1 LGESSARRYVCILIP
16 ALGRGGRRATDAKQ
30 TFQVRYG
37 VTSSMEGPQRRAL
50 ILGAGGA
57 VLLLAVLF
65 VVVGVDPVVGALA
78 AADPPLVAAAAGLGL
93 CWLAAWSLML
103 RAVLGALDVEMSV
116 PTAFLVYSGAAF
128 ANNVTPF
135 GQAGGEP
142 VAAALISKVGEA
154 RYETGL
160 VGIASVDV
168 LNVVPSVSLVFL
180 GVGSYAATTAVGD
193 RVGFAVASAVGLI
206 AAIVTAI
213 AFIWRYRTAVVDR
226 VPGAVGPFLG
236 RFERFDAETIEAGL
250 ADRLGNFFADIERVG
265 TDRARLLG
273 IVGLSLV
280 GWLFQAAALTV
291 AFAAVGH
298 PISPLVPVF
307 VVPLSYVAGATPLPG
322 GLGGI
327 EAALVGLLVP
337 TTGVAASAITAAVLV
352 FRGAVYWLPM
362 LIGGASAS
370 ALGVKAFE

>member
-1 LGESSARRYVCILIP
+1 
-16 ALGRGGRRATDAKQ
+16 
-30 TFQVRYG
+30 
-37 VTSSMEGPQRRAL
+37 
-50 ILGAGGA
+50 
-57 VLLLAVLF
+57 
-65 VVVGVDPVVGALA
+65 
-78 AADPPLVAAAAGLGL
+78 
-93 CWLAAWSLML
+93 
-103 RAVLGALDVEMSV
+103 
-116 PTAFLVYSGAAF
+116 
-128 ANNVTPF
+128 
-135 GQAGGEP
+135 
-142 VAAALISKVGEA
+142 
-154 RYETGL
+154 
-160 VGIASVDV
+160 SVDV

-206 AAIVTAI
+206 AAIVAAI
-213 AFIWRYRTAVVDR
+213 ALVWRFRAAVVDR

-236 RFERFDAETIEAGL
+236 RFDRFDAETIEAGL

-265 TDRARLLG
+265 TDRTRLLG
-273 IVGLSLV
+273 IVALSLV

-362 LIGGASAS
+362 VIGGASAS

>member
-1 LGESSARRYVCILIP
+1 M
-16 ALGRGGRRATDAKQ
+16 GG
-30 TFQVRYG
+30 
-37 VTSSMEGPQRRAL
+37 SQRRAL
-50 ILGAGGA
+50 ILGGGA
-57 VLLLAVLF
+57 AIVLLALLF
-65 VVVGVDPVVGALA
+65 AVVGVDRVVGALA

-93 CWLAAWSLML
+93 CWLVSWSLML
-103 RAVLGALDVEMSV
+103 RAVLGALDVRMSV
-116 PTAFLVYSGAAF
+116 RTAFLVYSGAAF

-193 RVGFAVASAVGLI
+193 RVVVAVASAVALI
-206 AAIVTAI
+206 TAIVTTI
-213 AFIWRYRTAVVDR
+213 AVVWRYRETVVDR
-226 VPGAVGPFLG
+226 VPGAVGPLLG
-236 RFERFDAETIEAGL
+236 RLDRFDAGTIEAGL
-250 ADRLGNFFADIERVG
+250 ADRLGNFFGDIERVG
-265 TDRARLLG
+265 TDRRRLVG
-273 IVGLSLV
+273 IVALSLV

-291 AFAAVGH
+291 AFAAIGH
-298 PISPLVPVF
+298 PITPLIPIF

-337 TTGVAASAITAAVLV
+337 TTGVPASSITAAVLV

-362 LIGGASAS
+362 VIGGASAS
-370 ALGVKAFE
+370 ALGVKAFG

>member
-1 LGESSARRYVCILIP
+1 
-16 ALGRGGRRATDAKQ
+16 
-30 TFQVRYG
+30 
-37 VTSSMEGPQRRAL
+37 MEGPQRRAL

-65 VVVGVDPVVGALA
+65 VVVGVDRVVDALVR
-78 AADPPLVAAAAGLGL
+78 ADPALVAAAAGLGL

-180 GVGSYAATTAVGD
+180 GVGSYAATTAV
-193 RVGFAVASAVGLI
+193 
-206 AAIVTAI
+206 
-213 AFIWRYRTAVVDR
+213 
-226 VPGAVGPFLG
+226 
-236 RFERFDAETIEAGL
+236 
-250 ADRLGNFFADIERVG
+250 
-265 TDRARLLG
+265 
-273 IVGLSLV
+273 
-280 GWLFQAAALTV
+280 
-291 AFAAVGH
+291 
-298 PISPLVPVF
+298 
-307 VVPLSYVAGATPLPG
+307 
-322 GLGGI
+322 
-327 EAALVGLLVP
+327 
-337 TTGVAASAITAAVLV
+337 
-352 FRGAVYWLPM
+352 
-362 LIGGASAS
+362 
-370 ALGVKAFE
+370 

>member
-1 LGESSARRYVCILIP
+1 
-16 ALGRGGRRATDAKQ
+16 
-30 TFQVRYG
+30 
-37 VTSSMEGPQRRAL
+37 MEGPQRRAL
-50 ILGAGGA
+50 ILGTAGA
-57 VLLLAVLF
+57 VVLLALLF
-65 VVVGVDPVVGALA
+65 VVVGVDRVVDALA
-78 AADPPLVAAAAGLGL
+78 AADPVLVAATAALGL

-116 PTAFLVYSGAAF
+116 RTAFLVYSGAAF

-142 VAAALISKVGEA
+142 VAAALISKVAAA

-193 RVGFAVASAVGLI
+193 RVAVAVASAVALI

-213 AFIWRYRTAVVDR
+213 AVVWRYRVAVVDR
-226 VPGAVGPFLG
+226 VPGAIGPFLG
-236 RFERFDAETIEAGL
+236 RFDRFDAETVEAGL

-265 TDRARLLG
+265 TDRRRLVG
-273 IVGLSLV
+273 IVALSLV

-298 PISPLVPVF
+298 PISPLIPVF

-362 LIGGASAS
+362 VIGGASAS